1 MVYVTL
7 QPTINFRVILLST
20 LHRVVQNHW
29 TGKKPALVFYFL
41 IFIALPGRK
50 TNWFSRVIVHGSDIK
65 KQISNSAP
73 ESTKCQENLLSSRG
87 MTRNGRIINQI
98 SHLLACW
105 YVGCGVLC

>member
-7 QPTINFRVILLST
+7 QPTINFRVILLAT

-50 TNWFSRVIVHGSDIK
+50 TNWFSRVIVVVILKSRSQILLQKVQNVK
-65 KQISNSAP
+65 KIYRHRA
-73 ESTKCQENLLSSRG
+73 
-87 MTRNGRIINQI
+87 
-98 SHLLACW
+98 
-105 YVGCGVLC
+105 V